1 MSDDTMRDD
10 MYDGASDA
18 ERGATPPACAAFDES
33 LADYLEGTLD
43 PAARSKMEAHRA
55 GCARC
60 AALVADLQEISV
72 AARALPPIVPSATTT
87 ESMWRGVSERIAAPA
102 ISIASARSIRRG
114 RFDGWRRQLAAA
126 AALVLLTAGVTYS
139 VTRVVDRNRDP
150 RFSAAAPGTSGSIL
164 VPVAP
169 ILVPDSGAT
178 QVVRGDSI
186 VRGAPDAT
194 DRGLGE
200 SAGRERRLASGGN
213 GTVKRPSATAT
224 YEREI
229 RGLGRILDERRGELD
244 SATVAVLE
252 KNLAVIDQA
261 IRQSRE
267 ALARDPRSRFLDQQ
281 LNSALDKKVELL
293 RTAALLPSRT

>member
-10 MYDGASDA
+10 MYDGASRGEAGRDA
-18 ERGATPPACAAFDES
+18 LPPACAAFDES
-33 LADYLEGTLD
+33 LADYLEGALD
-43 PAARSKMEAHRA
+43 PAARSAIEAHRA
-55 GCARC
+55 SCARC
-60 AALVADLQEISV
+60 AALVADLEEIS
-72 AARALPPIVPSATTT
+72 ASARTLPTIVPPAAVA

-102 ISIASARSIRRG
+102 VSIASAPSARRV

-126 AALVLLTAGVTYS
+126 AALVLVTAGVTYT
-139 VTRVVDRNRDP
+139 VTHVVDRGHRDP
-150 RFSAAAPGTSGSIL
+150 AVASAPTSPNPLAPPPIIL
-164 VPVAP
+164 GGE
-169 ILVPDSGAT
+169 SGASQLASAGDDSAT
-178 QVVRGDSI
+178 PSPSIRSPEPRSGGQMHAVRGGS
-186 VRGAPDAT
+186 AT
-194 DRGLGE
+194 
-200 SAGRERRLASGGN
+200 AS
-213 GTVKRPSATAT
+213 RPSATAT

-229 RGLGRILDERRGELD
+229 RGLGRILDERRDELD
-244 SATVAVLE
+244 STTVAVLE

>member
-10 MYDGASDA
+10 MYDEASRGDA
-18 ERGATPPACAAFDES
+18 GRDALPAACAAFDES
-33 LADYLEGTLD
+33 LADYLEGTLQ
-43 PAARSKMEAHRA
+43 PAARSEMEAHRA

-60 AALVADLQEISV
+60 AALVADLEEISA
-72 AARALPPIVPSATTT
+72 AARTLPAPVPTAAVA

-102 ISIASARSIRRG
+102 VSISSARSASRP
-114 RFDGWRRQLAAA
+114 RFDGWRRQLVAA
-126 AALVLLTAGVTYS
+126 AALVLVTAGVTYS
-139 VTRVVDRNRDP
+139 VTRVVDREHRGPVVASAPTSPNLLVPPPIIVGGESGAGQVAAAGDD
-150 RFSAAAPGTSGSIL
+150 SAAPSAPGSPSQPSRGAGVRS
-164 VPVAP
+164 VKGG
-169 ILVPDSGAT
+169 SGA
-178 QVVRGDSI
+178 VS
-186 VRGAPDAT
+186 
-194 DRGLGE
+194 
-200 SAGRERRLASGGN
+200 
-213 GTVKRPSATAT
+213 RPSATAT

-267 ALARDPRSRFLDQQ
+267 ALVRDPRSRFLDQQ